1 MWHILLLQ
9 KQINM
14 KASKVISLI
23 WLMLVV
29 VTSVS
34 AQEPRYKTW
43 KSPGKITAETEVS
56 RPSSRYTPAQETYVD
71 GLKYRLNQDNSATV
85 LKCDTALV
93 KGDLVIPGSITVDGT
108 TYKVNSIFFAAFS
121 NCTTL
126 TSVVIPD
133 GITRIPNE
141 TFSGCSNLRRVSLS
155 DSVVFVGNGAFS
167 GCGCLTDTIDGVI
180 YMNDILIGFDR
191 NNPDSFNKSDY
202 SVREGTRII
211 AGHAFVTNT
220 VLKSIIIPEGV
231 VTIGAWAFNACHN
244 LRRVVLPESL
254 KNIDSYAFRLCL
266 ELESINIPSELSF
279 IGESAFEE
287 CGKIRN
293 LSVIPYGVTS
303 IENAAF
309 SNNAGLTQII
319 IPKGVK
325 KIGWRSFEQCVNLK
339 SVIIPEGVTSIGRWC
354 FSGCC
359 SLESIVIPASVTEID
374 EDAFFNCINLKNVNM
389 PEGAMKEKLLEYLSI
404 FQDEEKH
411 GVSDGHEWVDLGLS
425 VKWAT
430 CNVGASIPGQ
440 SGGFYHK
447 DYQGDVAH
455 NEWGGS
461 WRLPTVDEWYELM
474 DNCMWT
480 VSAQDG
486 VRGFKIIS
494 MVNRNSIFLPYTG
507 LETVGSRVAL
517 PGQTA
522 RYKTS
527 TPDTD
532 CVDMTFQVN
541 CTSSLWD
548 WGLSVR
554 PVQ

>member
-1 MWHILLLQ
+1 
-9 KQINM
+9 M
-14 KASKVISLI
+14 KASKVIFPIL
-23 WLMLVV
+23 LMLAV
-29 VTSVS
+29 VTAVS

-43 KSPGKITAETEVS
+43 KSPGKITAETEES
-56 RPSSRYTPAQETYVD
+56 RPFRYTPAKETYVD

-85 LKCDTALV
+85 LRCDTAVV

-141 TFSGCSNLRRVSLS
+141 AFSGCSNLKRVSLS
-155 DSVVFVGNGAFS
+155 DSVVFVGNGAFT
-167 GCGCLTDTIDGVI
+167 GCRCITDTIDGVI
-180 YMNDILIGFDR
+180 YMDDILIGLDP
-191 NNPDSFNKSDY
+191 NNSEAFNKSDY

-211 AGHAFVTNT
+211 AGHAFVTTN
-220 VLKSIIIPEGV
+220 VLNSVTIPEGV
-231 VTIGAWAFNACHN
+231 VTIGDWAFNACHN

-254 KNIDSYAFRLCL
+254 KNIDSYAFRLCR
-266 ELESINIPSELSF
+266 ELESINIPSGVLF
-279 IGESAFEE
+279 IGENAFED
-287 CGKIRN
+287 CGKIKTF
-293 LSVIPYGVTS
+293 SIPYGVTS
-303 IENAAF
+303 IDNFAF
-309 SNNAGLTQII
+309 SNNVNLTQVI
-319 IPKGVK
+319 IPKSVK
-325 KIGWRSFEQCVNLK
+325 KIGWRAFEQCVNLK
-339 SVIIPEGVTSIGRWC
+339 SVIIPEGVTSIGSWC
-354 FSGCC
+354 FNSCC
-359 SLESIVIPASVTEID
+359 SLESIVIPASVTEIG
-374 EDAFFNCINLKNVNM
+374 EDAFFNCINLRNVNM
-389 PEGAMKEKLLEYLSI
+389 PDGTMKDKLLEYLSI

-430 CNVGASIPGQ
+430 CNVGASTPGQ
-440 SGGFYHK
+440 SGDFYYK
-447 DYQGDVAH
+447 NYLGDAAH

-494 MVNRNSIFLPYTG
+494 TVNRNSIFLPYTG
-507 LETVGSRVAL
+507 FETFGSQIAL
-517 PGQTA
+517 TGQTA
-522 RYKTS
+522 RYKTG

-532 CVDMTFQVN
+532 CVDMSFQVN
-541 CTSSLWD
+541 CTSSLD
-548 WGLSVR
+548 NWGLSIR
-554 PVQ
+554 PVR